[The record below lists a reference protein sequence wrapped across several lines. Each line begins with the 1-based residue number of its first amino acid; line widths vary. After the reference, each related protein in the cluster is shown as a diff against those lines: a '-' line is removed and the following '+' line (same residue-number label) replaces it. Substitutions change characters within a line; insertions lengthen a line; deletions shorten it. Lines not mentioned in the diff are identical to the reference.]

1 MFTFFAGD
9 ECEKYF
15 SSKHNMERHQKKIH
29 NMPGAGA
36 ASGSQLVKEE
46 SGWAKVK
53 LSGNPVV

>member
-29 NMPGAGA
+29 NRPGSEA

-46 SGWAKVK
+46 SVE
-53 LSGNPVV
+53 